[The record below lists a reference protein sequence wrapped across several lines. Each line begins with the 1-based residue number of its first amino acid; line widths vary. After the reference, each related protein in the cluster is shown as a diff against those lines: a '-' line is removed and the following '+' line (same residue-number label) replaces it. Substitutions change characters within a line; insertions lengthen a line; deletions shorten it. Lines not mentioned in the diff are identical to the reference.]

1 MRPHFVTIT
10 VLSIAAAACTAPHI
24 SRPQSAPPADVQLKL
39 ATLPRVWVAGF
50 ATDRKPEFD
59 LNSETVRLVRAHLRT
74 WSSAKVIEAEPLPI
88 DSERRLSDV
97 AYWRTLG
104 EEHRH
109 PLIVT
114 GSVKLRIAPAR
125 VVQRGI
131 RTAYAYADGRVLDVT
146 VVLIDGRTGEV
157 LSTDKLPRR
166 MRYGVGRFSSTL
178 SLFLQMMNAGMG
190 DWFAA
195 ITHTASGGTG

>member
-10 VLSIAAAACTAPHI
+10 VLSIAA
-24 SRPQSAPPADVQLKL
+24 
-39 ATLPRVWVAGF
+39 
-50 ATDRKPEFD
+50 
-59 LNSETVRLVRAHLRT
+59 
-74 WSSAKVIEAEPLPI
+74 
-88 DSERRLSDV
+88 
-97 AYWRTLG
+97 
-104 EEHRH
+104 
-109 PLIVT
+109 
-114 GSVKLRIAPAR
+114 AR

-195 ITHTASGGTG
+195 ITHAASGGTG